1 MDISTLPLQHL
12 VYGYHKTDSSTLLF
26 TTFNLWTSE
35 NGQFFHSP
43 LLDIKSGECI
53 LIEERS
59 EVQYGKPKWVQSLLQ
74 LLIIVRLCPDQED
87 WPWWWTWDQWG
98 GSCLCQGMS
107 FPCIMQ
113 IPCMGV
119 GHNKKPFH
127 SCPKERVYGQLDRH
141 IYDGVLCLASVVLCC
156 LSNRKNVGSELP
168 WCGSIIMP

>member
-1 MDISTLPLQHL
+1 
-12 VYGYHKTDSSTLLF
+12 
-26 TTFNLWTSE
+26 
-35 NGQFFHSP
+35 
-43 LLDIKSGECI
+43 
-53 LIEERS
+53 
-59 EVQYGKPKWVQSLLQ
+59 
-74 LLIIVRLCPDQED
+74 
-87 WPWWWTWDQWG
+87 
-98 GSCLCQGMS
+98 MS

-168 WCGSIIMP
+168 WWLWEHNYALGSFIVLVDVSLCPCKVFFIIPGHLNCALSPVL